1 MRIAIASGKGG
12 TGKTTVV
19 ANLAVH
25 LKNSKHSVAVA
36 DCDVEEP
43 NLHLFLN
50 PHLDIE
56 KTAVVPIPEV
66 DNELC
71 TGDDCGLCAQL
82 CRFKSLILM
91 AGEVMVFPELCHGCG
106 LCTLAC
112 PEKAITEGSRAIGVV
127 RSGKANC
134 IPFTEGEMKIGEAMA
149 PPLIEE
155 VKAASPQCDIELI
168 DCPPGTSCPVI
179 KALDGVDFAVLV
191 TEPTPFGLHDLD
203 LAVLTLR
210 QLRIPFGV
218 VINRDGM
225 GNSCVHDYLNREKIT
240 LLGAIPHSLKA
251 AQAYS
256 KGLLHVGN
264 VEGFDDHYAKLWEN
278 IQQSI
283 GEARS

>member
-1 MRIAIASGKGG
+1 MRIVIASGKGG

-19 ANLAVH
+19 ANLATY
-25 LKNSKHSVAVA
+25 LKLSGLNVSVA

-50 PHLDIE
+50 PRLDIE
-56 KTAVVPIPEV
+56 KTTTVPVPKVDPER
-66 DNELC
+66 C

-82 CRFKSLILM
+82 CRFKALILM
-91 AGEVMVFPELCHGCG
+91 AGEVMVFAELCHGCG

-112 PEKAITEGSRAIGVV
+112 PEKAIIEDSRIIGVV
-127 RSGKANC
+127 RSGMVGC
-134 IPFTEGEMKIGEAMA
+134 MPFTEGELRIGEAMS
-149 PPLIEE
+149 PPLIEA
-155 VKAASPQCDIELI
+155 VKSASPKNEVELI

-179 KALDGVDFAVLV
+179 KSLDGADFSVLV

-203 LAVLTLR
+203 LAVQTLR

-225 GNSCVHDYLNREKIT
+225 GNSCVHDYLEREGIA
-240 LLGAIPHSLKA
+240 LLGTIPHSLEA

-256 KGLLHVGN
+256 RGQLHVGH
-264 VEGFDDHYAKLWEN
+264 VQGFEAHYARLWDN
-278 IQQSI
+278 IRQQI
-283 GEARS
+283 GEIHS